1 MSTIK
6 TLGDVCESITYGVTA
21 SAVATNVGL
30 RFLRITD
37 ITEDG
42 VNWTRVPSCK
52 ISPQEH
58 LGSSLADG
66 DIVVARTGGTVGKSF
81 LVSEPPDAVC
91 ASYLLRLRPNLEE
104 VLPEYVQ
111 LFMQSAAYWK
121 QLMEAAQG
129 AAQPNVNG
137 TTLAAIKL
145 PVPLKYEQASVV
157 RRAKGVLSL
166 AAGARKAAQ
175 KQLSEFQSL
184 ANAVMADSALKS
196 RCTLSKLYHVLCEVK
211 DGIGSEWRSF
221 PVLGATRSGLAP
233 AKERPGKHA
242 ERYKPVTV
250 GTVFYNP
257 MRILIGSIAFV
268 DDDDEPGI
276 TSPDYVVLQ
285 GKPDVVDSR
294 WFYYWLRS
302 PLGEQCIHSLARGAV
317 RERMLFNRLAEGEIE
332 LPDYNAQVRASKAL
346 AQIKPMRAAIQQQI
360 TELEQ
365 LPQKLLAQ
373 IFES

>member
-1 MSTIK
+1 MNTIK
-6 TLGDVCESITYGVTA
+6 SLGDVCESITYGATA
-21 SAVATNVGL
+21 SAVATNHGP

-42 VNWTRVPSCK
+42 VDWKRVPGCQ
-52 ISPQEH
+52 ISRQEY
-58 LGSSLADG
+58 LSSSLSDG

-81 LVSEPPDAVC
+81 LVSKPPDSVC
-91 ASYLLRLRPNLEE
+91 ASYLLRLRPNREE
-104 VLPEYVQ
+104 VLPEYIQ

-145 PVPLKYEQASVV
+145 RVPPKDGQALVVQRARSVLTE
-157 RRAKGVLSL
+157 AE
-166 AAGARKAAQ
+166 GARKAAQ
-175 KQLSEFQSL
+175 KQYSELQ
-184 ANAVMADSALKS
+184 ALTNS
-196 RCTLSKLYHVLCEVK
+196 VITNSTLNCRCKPARLEHALCEVR
-211 DGIGSEWRSF
+211 DGIGREWSSF

-242 ERYKPVTV
+242 ERYKPVTA

-276 TSPDYVVLQ
+276 TSPDYVVLK
-285 GKPDVVDSR
+285 GKLGVVDSR

-302 PLGEQCIHSLARGAV
+302 PLGERCIQSLARGAV
-317 RERMLFNRLAEGEIE
+317 RERMLFNRLAEGQVQ
-332 LPDYNAQVRASKAL
+332 LPDYDTQVKASKAL
-346 AQIKPMRAAIQQQI
+346 AQIKPMRASIQRQI
-360 TELEQ
+360 AELEL
-365 LPQKLLAQ
+365 LPQKLIAQ

>member
-21 SAVATNVGL
+21 SAVATNIGP

-37 ITEDG
+37 ITENG
-42 VNWTRVPSCK
+42 VNWIRVPGCK
-52 ISPQEH
+52 ISRQEH
-58 LGSSLADG
+58 LGSCLADG
-66 DIVVARTGGTVGKSF
+66 DIVVARTGGTVGKSY
-81 LVSEPPDAVC
+81 LISAPPDAVC
-91 ASYLLRLRPNLEE
+91 ASYLLRLRPNLKE

-111 LFMQSAAYWK
+111 LFMQSTAYWK

-145 PVPLKYEQASVV
+145 QVPLKDEQVLVV
-157 RRAKGVLSL
+157 RRAKCVLSSTTS
-166 AAGARKAAQ
+166 ARKAAQ
-175 KQLSEFQSL
+175 MQLSELQNL
-184 ANAVMADSALKS
+184 ANSIIADSAITS
-196 RCTLSKLYHVLCEVK
+196 RCNPSRLDHVLCEVK
-211 DGIGSEWRSF
+211 DGIGSEWSRF

-233 AKERPGKHA
+233 ARERPGKHA
-242 ERYKPVTV
+242 ERYKPVTA

-276 TSPDYVVLQ
+276 TSPDYVVLK
-285 GKPDVVDSR
+285 GKPGVVDSR

-302 PLGEQCIHSLARGAV
+302 PLGERCIQSLARGAV

-332 LPDYNAQVRASKAL
+332 LPDYNTQVKASKAL
-346 AQIKPMRAAIQQQI
+346 AQIKPMRAAILKQLA
-360 TELEQ
+360 ELEL

-373 IFES
+373 VFES